1 MTTPDTRFNQSVAK
15 AFEVLE
21 AFGERPGVLSLAE
34 VMELSGL
41 DKNSTQRM
49 LHTLVALG
57 YVERGPGQRGYA
69 LGKKILSRTFDYL
82 RGSPLLE
89 RATPV
94 LIDLQQ
100 ECGERVDLSLFD
112 DLDIVYALRKQ
123 SKRQTFFA
131 TLVGRR
137 MPVFC
142 SSAGRA
148 IMAQLPDEQVDDI
161 LARSSL
167 KPLTRYTVTDPAKIR
182 EMVAKAKVDGF
193 SLAQQEC
200 LVGEVVLASAVV
212 DQTGVPI
219 AAVHIAGLLSEWTPE
234 VFVQR
239 FSSLAITAAR
249 ALSGKRN

>member
-1 MTTPDTRFNQSVAK
+1 MTAPDTRFNQSVAK

-21 AFGERPGVLSLAE
+21 AFGGHPGVLSLAE
-34 VMELSGL
+34 LMQLSGL

-69 LGKKILSRTFDYL
+69 LGKKILARTFDYL
-82 RGSPLLE
+82 RANPLLE

-112 DLDIVYALRKQ
+112 DLEVVYALRRQ

-137 MPVFC
+137 MPVAC
-142 SSAGRA
+142 SSGGRA
-148 IMAQLPDEQVDDI
+148 ILSHLSDERVDDI
-161 LARSSL
+161 LARSPL
-167 KPLTRYTVTDPAKIR
+167 KQMTRFTITDPDAIRGLVAQAKI
-182 EMVAKAKVDGF
+182 DGY
-193 SLAQQEC
+193 SSQQQEC
-200 LVGEVVLASAVV
+200 LVGEVALASAMV
-212 DQTGVPI
+212 DHNGEPI
-219 AAVHIAGLLSEWTPE
+219 GAIHISGLLSEWTPE
-234 VFVQR
+234 RFVQR
-239 FSSLAITAAR
+239 FSSLAVTAAR